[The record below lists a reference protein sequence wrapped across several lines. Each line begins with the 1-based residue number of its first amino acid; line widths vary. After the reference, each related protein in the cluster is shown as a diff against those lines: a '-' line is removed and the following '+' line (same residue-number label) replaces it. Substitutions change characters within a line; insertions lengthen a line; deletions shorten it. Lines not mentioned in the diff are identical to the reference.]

1 MQAVISGRA
10 GIAVMR
16 DNDRWFALRAQVP
29 EQPIPCLPSFRNR
42 LLTAGR
48 DLVFL
53 DQTDLIGAGRC
64 LKYEY
69 ALANALDNFLFLLD
83 ADLPTSVRED
93 AALELLSLFHETEK
107 KLANIFFARPLPAGT
122 DVETA
127 LKICKKNDAAV
138 IVNFLEGLLEVQPFI
153 REVNE
158 AWKAI
163 PESAFVDANAR
174 EQAQALF
181 VREGL
186 FRNLVETARNK
197 QWIGLFQINALA
209 INEIHTFPNHRIILQ
224 DWVHPFKRLQQ
235 ADKATDFQESSA
247 LLNCEEGRAQ
257 NTRQRYQPTHNI
269 KLAVDKQKNAI
280 IEAMAA
286 HRFDRAKDYV
296 EDLILFQL
304 ANGAPE
310 FLCKSLCDLAIKA
323 QELYQHQF
331 QYWLTSKAVL
341 IKNDD
346 GWSWAQHGKAL
357 LELNRPHEALE
368 ACEEAIL
375 WMNDV
380 VAKNGRAEVLK
391 ALNRLPDALAAY
403 DAIISEHPESVAA
416 KNGRAEVL
424 KALNHLPDAL
434 AAYDAI
440 ISEYPE
446 DIFAKSGRAE
456 VLKALNRLPDALAAY
471 DAIISEHPE
480 SVVAKNGRAE
490 VLKAL
495 NRLPDALAAYD
506 AIISE
511 HPEDV
516 VAKNGR
522 AEVLK
527 ALNRLPD
534 ALAAYDA
541 IISED
546 PEDIFAKSGRAEVL
560 KALNRL
566 SDALAAYDA
575 IISEHPESVV
585 AKSGRAELLKALNH
599 LPDALAAYDA
609 IISEHPEDV
618 VAKNGR
624 ASILVMMGEYD
635 KALSALQIV
644 KPVTENEW
652 ISYHIRG
659 MILLRQNKLA
669 AAITIFE
676 YGADNNPRPADRDY
690 FRASLA
696 VVLIRQRKLDKV
708 AKILESIS
716 KPALLI
722 PAMLLKVHAFGEGG
736 NIRRLFEVGS
746 LIPAFVYPLFQPLRD
761 EIGRRYIQQQ
771 PARYDDEWLF
781 QREAEMVLAV

>member
-403 DAIISEHPESVAA
+403 DAIISE
-416 KNGRAEVL
+416 
-424 KALNHLPDAL
+424 
-434 AAYDAI
+434 Y
-440 ISEYPE
+440 
-446 DIFAKSGRAE
+446 
-456 VLKALNRLPDALAAY
+456 
-471 DAIISEHPE
+471 
-480 SVVAKNGRAE
+480 
-490 VLKAL
+490 
-495 NRLPDALAAYD
+495 
-506 AIISE
+506 
-511 HPEDV
+511 
-516 VAKNGR
+516 
-522 AEVLK
+522 
-527 ALNRLPD
+527 
-534 ALAAYDA
+534 
-541 IISED
+541 